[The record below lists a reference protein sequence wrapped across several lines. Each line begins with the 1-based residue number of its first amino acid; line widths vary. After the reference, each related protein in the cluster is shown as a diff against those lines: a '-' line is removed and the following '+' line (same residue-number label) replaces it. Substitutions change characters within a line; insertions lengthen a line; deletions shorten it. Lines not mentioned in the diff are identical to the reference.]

1 MEAPHSDKP
10 RKFLRATQ
18 ALSFVAL
25 VVFAL
30 HAALHFGGKGLDSLF
45 NDWVYNALVLIS
57 ALSCLVRAVRT
68 REHRTAWMLLGVGLL
83 AWTAAEVYGSFVL
96 VNEDNPP
103 VPSVSDYLWLSFYP
117 MSYAALVLLARDR
130 LPQARLSLWLDGVV
144 VALAVCALG
153 EATVFHTVAQSV
165 VGKEGTVQVVTD
177 LAYPVGDIVMLAL
190 VASVFALAAWRP
202 GRAWALIALG
212 LALACGADSIYV
224 YQNAAGTYNVGGL
237 LDALWPAATLLIG
250 FAAWERVGAVN
261 EPRVEGWRVLVLP
274 AAFALP
280 AIGFLVYDHYGHVD
294 GAAVILAGLTIV
306 AVIARTAMTFR
317 DNLRMLRSSREEALT
332 DSLTGLGNRR
342 RLMLDLHAEL
352 EGKDHARPRALVLLD
367 LDGFKSYNDDFGHPA
382 GDALL
387 VRLGRN
393 LAAAVAGCGHAYRLG
408 GDEFCALVRTDAQG
422 ARDIVASA
430 TAALSDQGQGFQVT
444 ASHGLVQLPQEAHN
458 PSTAMQI
465 ADQRL
470 YGNKTARQATVVGA
484 QARDVLM
491 QVLHERQPDLH
502 QHLHEVSELA
512 LAVGRRLFLS
522 KEELEELVRA
532 AELHDV
538 GKMAIP
544 DEVLGKPGP
553 LDALEV
559 ALIRQHTLV
568 GERIL
573 VAAPALASVAA
584 IVRASH
590 EKWDG
595 SGYPDGRSGESIPLA
610 SRIILVCDAYH
621 AMTSERP
628 YRRQVEPAEAVRELR
643 RCAGADFDPHVVDV
657 MCAMVEESAMT
668 PLSGRDLPTI
678 AIPDDLAVPEP

>member
-1 MEAPHSDKP
+1 MEAPKSDKP

-25 VVFAL
+25 AVFAL
-30 HAALHFGGKGLDSLF
+30 HAGLHFGGKGLDSLF
-45 NDWVYNALVLIS
+45 NDWVYNGLVLIS
-57 ALSCLVRAVRT
+57 ALSCLVRAVST
-68 REHRTAWMLLGVGLL
+68 REHRTAWLLLGAGLL
-83 AWTAAEVYGSFVL
+83 AWTAAEIYGSVVL
-96 VNEDNPP
+96 AHDDNPP
-103 VPSVSDYLWLSFYP
+103 VPSVSDYLWLAFYP
-117 MSYAALVLLARDR
+117 MSYVALVLLARGR
-130 LPQARLSLWLDGVV
+130 LPQARMSLWLDGIV
-144 VALAVCALG
+144 VALAICALG
-153 EATVFHTVAQSV
+153 EATVFHTVAKSV
-165 VGKEGTVQVVTD
+165 IGQEGTVQVATD

-190 VASVFALAAWRP
+190 VASVFALTAWRP
-202 GRAWALIALG
+202 GRAWTLIALG
-212 LALACGADSIYV
+212 LALAGGADSIYV
-224 YQNAAGTYNVGGL
+224 YQNAAGSYDIGGL
-237 LDALWPAATLLIG
+237 LDTLWPAATLLIG
-250 FAAWERVGAVN
+250 FAAWEPVGAVSEN
-261 EPRVEGWRVLVLP
+261 RLEGWRILVLP
-274 AAFALP
+274 GAFALP

-294 GAAVILAGLTIV
+294 GAAVVLAGLTIV

-342 RLMLDLHAEL
+342 RLMLDLHTEL

-393 LAAAVAGCGHAYRLG
+393 LAAAVGGHGQSYRLG

-422 ARDIVASA
+422 ARDIVATA
-430 TAALSDQGQGFQVT
+430 TAALSDQGRGFEVS
-444 ASHGLVQLPQEAHN
+444 ASHGLVQLPVEASD

-470 YGNKTARQATVVGA
+470 YGNKTARQASVVGA

-502 QHLHEVSELA
+502 QHLHEVAELA
-512 LAVGRRLFLS
+512 LEVGRRLSLP
-522 KEELEELVRA
+522 KEELEELARA

-559 ALIRQHTLV
+559 ALVRQHTLV

-584 IVRASH
+584 LVRSSH

-595 SGYPDGRSGESIPLA
+595 SGYPDGLSGEAIPLA

-628 YRRQVEPAEAVRELR
+628 YRRQVEPAQALRELR
-643 RCAGADFDPHVVDV
+643 RCAGTDFDPRVVDV
-657 MCAMVEESAMT
+657 MCATVEEGAVT

-678 AIPDDLAVPEP
+678 AIPDDLAVPEH